1 MINLPTLK
9 YFSANK
15 NSGGFTLIE
24 ILVVAGIIG
33 FMSTSI
39 IVNFSHKRIRLE
51 ESYGFLI
58 SQIRIAQSDA
68 VSSAKYNNYNPCG
81 YGIHYIDSTHF
92 TLYAGPNA
100 TTSNCQSINRNYS
113 SLEDTLLK
121 IQTFQDAR
129 IQFMSGFQDIFFE
142 PPDPKTYLNNDASL
156 NQAPQAITIGVT
168 GTTCPTNCKTIYIY
182 PSGKIDVQ

>member
-1 MINLPTLK
+1 LK
-9 YFSANK
+9 YFSDK
-15 NSGGFTLIE
+15 KGFTLIE

-39 IVNFSHKRIRLE
+39 IVNFSRNRINLQ
-51 ESYGFLI
+51 ESYGFLT

-68 VSSAKYNNYNPCG
+68 VSSTKYNNYNPCG
-81 YGIHYIDSTHF
+81 YGVHYIDSTHF
-92 TLYAGPNA
+92 ALYAGPNA
-100 TTSNCQSINRNYS
+100 TISNCQSINRNYS
-113 SLEDTLLK
+113 SLEDALLK
-121 IQTFQDAR
+121 SQTFQDAR
-129 IQFMSGFQDIFFE
+129 IQFKSPFQDIFFE

-168 GTTCPTNCKTIYIY
+168 GTTCPTDCKTIYIY